1 MSDQSTT
8 STPPASVKPA
18 PYDHALERWRLIRG
32 MVVDLAVV
40 IAVVVLAVTKVVSGD
55 AAIVVV
61 AALAGAGAVHKGGSA
76 LGSRVAQ
83 GGATIA
89 ILGSLVGRSGGDA

>member
-1 MSDQSTT
+1 MSDQSI
-8 STPPASVKPA
+8 PPASAKPTTD
-18 PYDHALERWRLIRG
+18 PALERLRLVRG

-61 AALAGAGAVHKGGSA
+61 AALAGAW
-76 LGSRVAQ
+76 Q
-83 GGATIA
+83 
-89 ILGSLVGRSGGDA
+89 

>member
-1 MSDQSTT
+1 MSDQSI
-8 STPPASVKPA
+8 PPASAKPTD
-18 PYDHALERWRLIRG
+18 PALERLRLVRG

-76 LGSRVAQ
+76 LGLRVAQ
-83 GGATIA
+83 GGATVA
-89 ILGSLVGRSGGDA
+89 VLGSLLKRSGGDS